1 MFKITESLR
10 LHYWRARSRIRNL
23 RFPYALR
30 AAIRYIEFHRS
41 LLSGLAEKTN
51 TGQPRLALFA
61 WLFPPLISGGVYR
74 PTALVRYA
82 VTAGWKINV
91 IAGPVPYKPSAAGI
105 YLLGQVPSSV
115 TITRVPEYPS
125 QPFFWLPS
133 LDGGFIHGIEGY
145 LQAIALLDSAPPTVV
160 MASGPP
166 FHNFV
171 AAYFTARRYGAR
183 LVLEYRDEWTQTPF
197 DFVKRGNNDQCWEER
212 CLRQADLVIF
222 TTEAQ
227 RQHLIRYYPFLD
239 DAKCAVVANGWEP
252 ADVPPPFSNS
262 PQKDESRIVITFAG
276 NLGDHTLPGP
286 FLDTLQEAIAAAPEL
301 RQRLHLRFLGQ
312 KSECALEQV
321 KRFRFQ
327 EILEIIDVVPKP
339 EAFQAMRDAN
349 ALLILNTPLFERY
362 MPGKLYEY
370 LASGTPVL
378 VYGRGGEIGH
388 TVIELDAGPIIPE
401 NDAELLRQAIESISS
416 WDMQAKR
423 NKRDVWLAQHTRKHL
438 SGELLRHLDRFTTKS
453 PVAPSRQT

>member
-10 LHYWRARSRIRNL
+10 LNYWRARSHIRNL
-23 RFPYALR
+23 RSPYALR
-30 AAIRYIEFHRS
+30 AAIRYVELHLS
-41 LLSGLAEKTN
+41 LLSSLAEKTN

-82 VTAGWKINV
+82 ATAGWKVNV

-105 YLLGQVPSSV
+105 YLLGQIPSSV

-125 QPFFWLPS
+125 RPLFWLPS
-133 LDGGFIHGIEGY
+133 LDGGFIHGVEGY
-145 LQAIALLDSAPPTVV
+145 LQAIALLDSAPPAVV

-197 DFVKRGNNDQCWEER
+197 DFVKRGNDDQRWEER

-222 TTEAQ
+222 TTESQ

-252 ADVPPPFSNS
+252 ADVPPPLSNS

-301 RQRLHLRFLGQ
+301 RQRLHLRFFGQ

-327 EILEIIDVVPKP
+327 EILELIDVVPKP

-388 TVIELDAGPIIPE
+388 MVAELDAGPVIPE

-423 NKRDVWLAQHTRKHL
+423 DKRDVWLARHTRKQL
-438 SGELLRHLDRFTTKS
+438 SGELLGHLDQLTTKS
-453 PVAPSRQT
+453 PVAPPRQT

>member
-1 MFKITESLR
+1 MFKITERLR
-10 LHYWRARSRIRNL
+10 LKYWRARSRIRNI
-23 RFPYALR
+23 RCPYALR
-30 AAIRYIEFHRS
+30 AAKRYVELHLS
-41 LLSGLAEKTN
+41 LLIGSSAEKTN
-51 TGQPRLALFA
+51 TGEPRLALFA

-82 VTAGWKINV
+82 AMADWKVNV
-91 IAGPVPYKPSAAGI
+91 IAGPTPYKSSAAGI
-105 YLLGQVPSSV
+105 YLLGQIPSSV
-115 TITRVPEYPS
+115 TITRVLEYPS
-125 QPFFWLPS
+125 RPFWLPR
-133 LDGGFIHGIEGY
+133 LDGGFIHGVEGY

-171 AAYFTARRYGAR
+171 AAYLTARRYGAR

-197 DFVKRGNNDQCWEER
+197 DFVKWGNNDQRWEER

-222 TTEAQ
+222 TTESQ
-227 RQHLIRYYPFLD
+227 RQHLIRYYSFLD
-239 DAKCAVVANGWEP
+239 DGKCAVVPNGWEP
-252 ADVPPPFSNS
+252 ADVPLRLSNS
-262 PQKDESRIVITFAG
+262 HPKDESRIVLTFAG

-286 FLDTLQEAIAAAPEL
+286 FLDTLQDALVASPEL
-301 RQRLHLRFLGQ
+301 RQRLRLQFFGQ

-327 EILEIIDVVPKP
+327 EILELIDVVPKP

-349 ALLILNTPLFERY
+349 ALLILNTPSFERY

-378 VYGRGGEIGH
+378 VYGIGGEIDH
-388 TVIELDAGPIIPE
+388 TVTELDAGPIIPE
-401 NDAELLRQAIESISS
+401 NNAELLRHTIVNISS

-423 NKRDVWLAQHTRKHL
+423 DKRDAWLARHTRKHL
-438 SGELLRHLDRFTTKS
+438 SRELLGHLNNLIR
-453 PVAPSRQT
+453 A